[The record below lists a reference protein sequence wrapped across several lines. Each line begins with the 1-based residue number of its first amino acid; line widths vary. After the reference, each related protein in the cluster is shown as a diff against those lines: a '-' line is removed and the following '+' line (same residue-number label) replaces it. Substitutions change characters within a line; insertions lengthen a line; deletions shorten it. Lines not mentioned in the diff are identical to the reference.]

1 LKRLIE
7 ILKKDSVMSLAGN
20 LLTAGLGFINFAAL
34 ARILS
39 KEDFGAWVFYLTLV
53 GLFEMIRAGFLRTPV
68 IRNIFEEEAAVVG
81 SAWFIGLLFSFL
93 IISINV
99 VLLVFFPDF
108 TEHADLTLFAYWFS
122 WLSIGGLPTYF
133 TFWIKQAQS
142 RFDQILINRLIQ
154 LVPYT
159 GTLVYFFFFEDE
171 ININTIA
178 LVHLITNSIAGVF
191 TLFLGWSGIQ
201 HIFHTSKAWIIKI
214 YHFGKYTVGSVIGT
228 NLLKSSDTFLINYF
242 LGQKALAIYAVPY
255 KVIEIIEIPIRSYV
269 ATILPQMAKS
279 HATGKGNQHIAEL
292 FTKNV
297 GFLTVAIIPI
307 LLGIFIFAQPVVNI
321 IGGEAYSTEA
331 TLILR
336 IFVVYG
342 FFLAVDRFTGITLDA
357 INQPRYNFIKMVMMV
372 TANVIFDLIALYTI
386 GELWAV
392 SAVTIITILVGVVTG
407 NNYIRK
413 QVPIQFSRIL
423 PEGFAYW
430 KSLIKSNLNKT

>member
-1 LKRLIE
+1 
-7 ILKKDSVMSLAGN
+7 MSLAGN

>member
-1 LKRLIE
+1 
-7 ILKKDSVMSLAGN
+7 MSLAGN
-20 LLTAGLGFINFAAL
+20 LLTAGLGSINFAAL

-133 TFWIKQAQS
+133 TFCIKQAQS

>member
-1 LKRLIE
+1 
-7 ILKKDSVMSLAGN
+7 MSLAGN

-81 SAWFIGLLFSFL
+81 SAWFIGLLFSML

-108 TEHADLTLFAYWFS
+108 TEHADFTLFAYWFS

-201 HIFHTSKAWIIKI
+201 HIFHTNKAWIIKI